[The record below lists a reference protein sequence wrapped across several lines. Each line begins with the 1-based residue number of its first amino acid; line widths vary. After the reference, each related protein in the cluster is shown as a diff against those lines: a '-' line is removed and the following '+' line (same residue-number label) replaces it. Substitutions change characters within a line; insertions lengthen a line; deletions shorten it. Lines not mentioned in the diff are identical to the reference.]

1 MPWTQVSSRVCIS
14 PRTCRGAMTWP
25 RRATSVAE
33 AATLLVATPT
43 STAVFPPPTTTTRL
57 PWMWIGRMGRRGG
70 SVAVERH
77 ASERHNA
84 QRLPGTCRGRAMQ
97 GGPLPSPLASRQS
110 CVPAPYPGDRSVGEG
125 LGVHHP
131 GPRRRRLL
139 ADPALRPVRT
149 VGLVEQPRGHHQVVK
164 PLAALGPAAAKAGR
178 ASGRWAA
185 RRTGC

>member
-1 MPWTQVSSRVCIS
+1 
-14 PRTCRGAMTWP
+14 MTWP

-97 GGPLPSPLASRQS
+97 GARWRLCLQVGKTVCQRPTLATEASAKALASTTQ
-110 CVPAPYPGDRSVGEG
+110 
-125 LGVHHP
+125 
-131 GPRRRRLL
+131 GPDGGAFSLT
-139 ADPALRPVRT
+139 RPSA
-149 VGLVEQPRGHHQVVK
+149 Q
-164 PLAALGPAAAKAGR
+164 
-178 ASGRWAA
+178 SGRSGSLNSPVATT
-185 RRTGC
+185 R